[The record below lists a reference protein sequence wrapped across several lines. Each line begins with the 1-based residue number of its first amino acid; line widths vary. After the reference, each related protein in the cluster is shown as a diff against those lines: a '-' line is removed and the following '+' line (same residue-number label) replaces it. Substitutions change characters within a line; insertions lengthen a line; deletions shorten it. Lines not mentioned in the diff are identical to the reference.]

1 MKEQDKTPEEE
12 RSEVD
17 IGNLPQKEFSMVIVK
32 MIKVLV
38 RRTDAQSE
46 KLEVINKELENI
58 KNNQTEMKHIS
69 IK

>member
-1 MKEQDKTPEEE
+1 
-12 RSEVD
+12 
-17 IGNLPQKEFSMVIVK
+17 MVIVK

-58 KNNQTEMKHIS
+58 KSNQTEMKHIS